1 MANWERKSQYLLREI
16 VKFRTYIDTLTAAQ
30 VQKQKIYAEREA
42 TEEQEQNADN
52 AGTSPQGAEH
62 DGAKDAFEG
71 ISSEPVT
78 KHPSKSA
85 FLLHP

>member
-42 TEEQEQNADN
+42 LEESLETDGAANAS
-52 AGTSPQGAEH
+52 GRGAE
-62 DGAKDAFEG
+62 DGAKIA
-71 ISSEPVT
+71 SEANLPNSMT
-78 KHPSKSA
+78 KQPSIPG